1 MRNEMTDDK
10 TVYYRERSYKA
21 CVAEGW
27 GLIFNH
33 YKSVLKFAWAPV
45 LMAAV
50 GFAIVA
56 FLLFVYYDWLTPAAL
71 AVTGALLLV
80 YAVATACW
88 HGAARVQ
95 VAFFRATGDLP
106 TVSACNFMHNIRRQL
121 LKSLACVVASA
132 AALVAVGV
140 VVWAAVAVSGWWW
153 AALLPLLALVL
164 TGSQLA
170 QFWATEDG
178 TLARAWRMFAREGWR
193 NLGSWILVQ
202 LTGWSVAGLTTF
214 VFLLPAAVL
223 RKYRSK
229 TVFDLIYD
237 RTVRV
242 SWKKEVRAELF
253 QIFPGDAFEKV
264 RAEIDAIHARVLRGR
279 VFIAL
284 HMHAGDGNVHAASF
298 GQADG
303 GQPGERGVRL
313 LCSGA
318 PRRQEEDKAEGQQ
331 A

>member
-106 TVSACNFMHNIRRQL
+106 TVSAYNFMHNIRRQL

-223 RKYRSK
+223 AYS
-229 TVFDLIYD
+229 FF
-237 RTVRV
+237 V
-242 SWKKEVRAELF
+242 SQVGEFNGDPAGMPAGAAWLF
-253 QIFPGDAFEKV
+253 FLACVVGAFGM
-264 RAEIDAIHARVLRGR
+264 HLSSLLTLWPARL
-279 VFIAL
+279 
-284 HMHAGDGNVHAASF
+284 MAASLECKLQHKEAQ
-298 GQADG
+298 GRELQ
-303 GQPGERGVRL
+303 QL
-313 LCSGA
+313 
-318 PRRQEEDKAEGQQ
+318 RQEQEALNR
-331 A
+331 

>member
-33 YKSVLKFAWAPV
+33 YKSVLKVCLGAGADGKRLGLPSLLSW
-45 LMAAV
+45 
-50 GFAIVA
+50 
-56 FLLFVYYDWLTPAAL
+56 LFVYYDWLTPAAL

-95 VAFFRATGDLP
+95 VAFFRANGRPANRYTY
-106 TVSACNFMHNIRRQL
+106 SMHNIRRQL

-223 RKYRSK
+223 AYSFF
-229 TVFDLIYD
+229 VS
-237 RTVRV
+237 RV
-242 SWKKEVRAELF
+242 GEFNGDPAGMPAGAAWLF
-253 QIFPGDAFEKV
+253 FLACVVGAFGM
-264 RAEIDAIHARVLRGR
+264 HLSSLLTLWPARL
-279 VFIAL
+279 
-284 HMHAGDGNVHAASF
+284 MAASLECKLQHKEAQ
-298 GQADG
+298 GRELQ
-303 GQPGERGVRL
+303 QL
-313 LCSGA
+313 
-318 PRRQEEDKAEGQQ
+318 RQEQEALNQ
-331 A
+331 